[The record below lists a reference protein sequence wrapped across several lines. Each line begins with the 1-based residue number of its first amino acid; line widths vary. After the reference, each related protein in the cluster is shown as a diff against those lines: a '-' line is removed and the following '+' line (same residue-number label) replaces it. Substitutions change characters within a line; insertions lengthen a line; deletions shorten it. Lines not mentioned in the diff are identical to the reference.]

1 MFIANLLD
9 SCLTESI
16 LNDQPRL
23 DGEVKIHLESIHFKV
38 YNLLDSCLTENCE
51 LVLLDRFTNM

>member
-9 SCLTESI
+9 SCLTEPT
-16 LNDQPRL
+16 LNDQSRM
-23 DGEVKIHLESIHFKV
+23 DREVKIRLESTHFEV

-51 LVLLDRFTNM
+51 LVFLDRFTNM